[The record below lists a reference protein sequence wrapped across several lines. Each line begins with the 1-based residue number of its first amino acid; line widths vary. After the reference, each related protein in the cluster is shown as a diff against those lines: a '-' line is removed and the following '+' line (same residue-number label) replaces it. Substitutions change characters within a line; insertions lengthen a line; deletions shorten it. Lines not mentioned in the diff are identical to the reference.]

1 MDKKETDGGILLYVK
16 DLSIRFLDETE
27 DKNAVCHADFYI
39 KKGETAAIIG
49 ESGAGKTTLM
59 RVCMGLSGKKAE
71 VEGQALLNCGKEGF
85 LDICSMTR
93 KDRIRK
99 IFGKKI
105 AMVFQDP
112 SVCLDPVMTIGSQ
125 LLESLC
131 LKKRTGRME
140 GMKEAVRLLKRIG
153 MEDGERI
160 LKLYPHQLS
169 GGMRQRIAMLLA
181 LIPEPQLLICDEPS
195 SALDPLAK
203 EQLFS
208 MIGEERKRRSMA
220 VVYITHDIGLARTK
234 AEHVYVMR
242 QGRIVEQGRAE
253 EVFSR
258 PQDPY
263 TKTLLKAAEKVGCR
277 EEQDGKEDKERTG
290 RPLLEVK
297 GLCRT
302 YRSASGQEIKAA
314 DGVNFAVYPGE
325 IYGLIGGS
333 GEGKTT
339 VARMIMGICQP
350 DQGEIRLEGKT
361 YSGKI
366 SRTDR
371 QEFYRKVQMVFQDPA
386 ACLNPSRRVVDIV
399 AQALD
404 IQKEKIEK
412 EERLKRVGR
421 MLHAVGLSEEI
432 MYRFPGQLSG
442 GQRQR
447 VGIARTM
454 ISEPKLVIV
463 DEGVSALDP
472 LIQIQIADLLK
483 SIQEKTGV
491 AILFISHDLPVVRRI
506 CARVGVMHQGR
517 IVEEGWTED
526 VFAHPSSRYAK
537 ELLAAG
543 GAEMQLA
550 GRRVEI

>member
-1 MDKKETDGGILLYVK
+1 
-16 DLSIRFLDETE
+16 
-27 DKNAVCHADFYI
+27 
-39 KKGETAAIIG
+39 
-49 ESGAGKTTLM
+49 
-59 RVCMGLSGKKAE
+59 
-71 VEGQALLNCGKEGF
+71 
-85 LDICSMTR
+85 
-93 KDRIRK
+93 
-99 IFGKKI
+99 
-105 AMVFQDP
+105 
-112 SVCLDPVMTIGSQ
+112 
-125 LLESLC
+125 
-131 LKKRTGRME
+131 
-140 GMKEAVRLLKRIG
+140 
-153 MEDGERI
+153 
-160 LKLYPHQLS
+160 
-169 GGMRQRIAMLLA
+169 
-181 LIPEPQLLICDEPS
+181 
-195 SALDPLAK
+195 
-203 EQLFS
+203 
-208 MIGEERKRRSMA
+208 MA

-421 MLHAVGLSEEI
+421 MLRAVGLSEEI

-526 VFAHPSSRYAK
+526 VFAHPSSRYAR

-543 GAEMQLA
+543 GVEM
-550 GRRVEI
+550 